1 MNNITLIGMPGSGKS
16 TTGIVLAKVL
26 GYRFLD
32 CDLVIQ
38 EREGKLLWQI
48 IEERGNDAL
57 LKIENEV
64 NSEIAAEKTVIAPG
78 GSIVH
83 CEEGMRHLQDIS
95 LVIYLRL
102 PLETIKERLGNFDKR
117 GVTMPEGWSLEKL
130 YTERAPLYE
139 KAAHIVFDSE
149 GFTVN
154 EAAKRIAELAEK
166 YSTEIREETK

>member
-32 CDLVIQ
+32 SDLIIQ

-57 LKIENEV
+57 LEIENKV
-64 NSEIAAEKTVIAPG
+64 NSELCTEKTVIAPG

-83 CEEGMRHLQDIS
+83 CEDGMKHLRNTS

-117 GVTMPEGWSLEKL
+117 GVTMPQGWSLERL
-130 YTERAPLYE
+130 YNERTPLYE
-139 KAAHIVFDSE
+139 KAAHIVFDGE
-149 GFTVN
+149 GYTVN
-154 EAAKRIAELAEK
+154 EAAKRIAQLVAEHL
-166 YSTEIREETK
+166 EQNNL